1 MDLLSVISKDAGNAF
16 VRDFAE
22 RATYTPAGGS
32 ARYVSVIFDRVSE
45 VTDIGEMLQMDGVAA
60 FMHCATSDVP
70 ELAIGDMMMVR
81 ELGYRVVGVEP
92 TGTNITRAQLG
103 I

>member
-1 MDLLSVISKDAGNAF
+1 MSLLSVIEKDAGNAF

-22 RATYTPAGGS
+22 VAVYTPAGGS
-32 ARYVSVIFDRVSE
+32 ARYLSVIFDRVSE

-60 FMHCATSDVP
+60 YGHITTSDA
-70 ELAIGDMMMVR
+70 EEIAIGDLMTVR
-81 ELGYRVVGVEP
+81 DSNYRVVGVEP
-92 TGTNITRAQLG
+92 TGTGITRIQLG

>member
-1 MDLLSVISKDAGNAF
+1 MDLLSAIGKEAGDAF

-22 RATYTPAGGS
+22 TATYTPAGGS

-45 VTDIGEMLQMDGVAA
+45 VTDIGEMIQMDGVAA
-60 FMHCATSDVP
+60 FMHCKTADVP
-70 ELAIGDMMMVR
+70 ELAIGDAMSVR
-81 ELGYRVVGVEP
+81 NADYRVVGVEP
-92 TGTNITRAQLG
+92 TGTGITRAQLG